1 MRIKYYLLGGIFSVL
16 MACHPNMN
24 LVDVKTQENI
34 VIGQEI
40 EDEKEF
46 VKLIAPYKEKLDD
59 RMNQKISHTMVEL
72 NRMGDNSNLGA
83 LLSDYLL
90 EGANDWAVKNKM
102 PKVDAAI
109 LNIGGIRNNISEGD
123 ILVRNIF
130 EVMPF
135 ENEMV
140 IVKMKGEDIQGIF
153 DYYEKHQKNNP
164 VAQLNI
170 IVKDG
175 KLVEGLING
184 ERPQIGKTYYIATS
198 DYLAMGGDS
207 MYFFEKGETIKTDV
221 ILRNLFLEYFR
232 KNPEVKVKN
241 DIRLKFEK

>member
-40 EDEKEF
+40 EDKKEF

-153 DYYEKHQKNNP
+153 DYYEKYQKNNP

-175 KLVEGLING
+175 KLIEGLING
-184 ERPQIGKTYYIATS
+184 ERPQIGKTDYIATS

-232 KNPEVKVKN
+232 KNPEVKVEN

>member
-1 MRIKYYLLGGIFSVL
+1 MRIKYYLLGGIFSVF
-16 MACHPNMN
+16 MACQPNMN
-24 LVDVKTQENI
+24 LVDIKTQENI

-40 EDEKEF
+40 EDKKEF

-59 RMNQKISHTMVEL
+59 RMNQKISHTMIEL

-153 DYYEKHQKNNP
+153 DYYEKYQKNNP

-207 MYFFEKGETIKTDV
+207 MYFFEKGEIIKTDV

-241 DIRLKFEK
+241 DIRLKLEK

>member
-1 MRIKYYLLGGIFSVL
+1 MRIKYYLLGGIFSVF
-16 MACHPNMN
+16 MACQPNMN
-24 LVDVKTQENI
+24 LVDIKTQENI

-40 EDEKEF
+40 EDKKEF

-59 RMNQKISHTMVEL
+59 RMNQKISHTMIEL

-153 DYYEKHQKNNP
+153 DYYEKYQKNNP

-207 MYFFEKGETIKTDV
+207 MYFFEKGEIIKTDV

-241 DIRLKFEK
+241 DVRLKFEK

>member
-40 EDEKEF
+40 EDKKEF

-59 RMNQKISHTMVEL
+59 RMNQRISHTMVEL
-72 NRMGDNSNLGA
+72 NRMGDNSNLGV

-175 KLVEGLING
+175 KLIEGLING

>member
-40 EDEKEF
+40 EDKKEF

-153 DYYEKHQKNNP
+153 DYYEKYQKNNP

-175 KLVEGLING
+175 KLIEGLING

-232 KNPEVKVKN
+232 KNPEVKVEN

>member
-16 MACHPNMN
+16 MACHSSMN

-34 VIGQEI
+34 VIGEAI
-40 EDEKEF
+40 EDKKEF

-102 PKVDAAI
+102 PEVDAAI

-153 DYYEKHQKNNP
+153 DYYEKYQKNNP

-175 KLVEGLING
+175 KLIEGLING

>member
-1 MRIKYYLLGGIFSVL
+1 MRIKYYLLGGIFSVF
-16 MACHPNMN
+16 MACQPNMN
-24 LVDVKTQENI
+24 LVDIKTQENI

-40 EDEKEF
+40 EDKKEF

-59 RMNQKISHTMVEL
+59 RMNQKISHTMIEL

-140 IVKMKGEDIQGIF
+140 IIKMKGEDIQGIF

-164 VAQLNI
+164 VTQLNI

-175 KLVEGLING
+175 KLIEGLING

-207 MYFFEKGETIKTDV
+207 MYFFEKGEIIKTDV

>member
-1 MRIKYYLLGGIFSVL
+1 MRIKYYLLGGIFFVL

-40 EDEKEF
+40 EDKKEF
-46 VKLIAPYKEKLDD
+46 VKLIAPYKEKLDNI
-59 RMNQKISHTMVEL
+59 MNQKISHTSVEL
-72 NRMGDNSNLGA
+72 NRSGDNSNLGA

>member
-40 EDEKEF
+40 EDKKEF

-59 RMNQKISHTMVEL
+59 RMNQKISHTMIEL

-175 KLVEGLING
+175 KLIEGLING

>member
-1 MRIKYYLLGGIFSVL
+1 MRIKYYLLGGIFSVF
-16 MACHPNMN
+16 MACQPNMN
-24 LVDVKTQENI
+24 LVDIKTQENI

-40 EDEKEF
+40 EDKKEF

-59 RMNQKISHTMVEL
+59 RMNQKISHTMIEL

-153 DYYEKHQKNNP
+153 DYYEKYQKNNP

-175 KLVEGLING
+175 KLIEGLING
-184 ERPQIGKTYYIATS
+184 ERPQTGKTYYIATS

-207 MYFFEKGETIKTDV
+207 MYFFEKGEIIKTDV

>member
-1 MRIKYYLLGGIFSVL
+1 MRIKYYLLGGIFFVF
-16 MACHPNMN
+16 MACQPNMN

-40 EDEKEF
+40 EDKREF

-59 RMNQKISHTMVEL
+59 RMNQKISHTSVEL
-72 NRMGDNSNLGA
+72 NRVGDNSNLGA

-164 VAQLNI
+164 VTQLNI

-175 KLVEGLING
+175 KLIEGLING

-207 MYFFEKGETIKTDV
+207 MYFFEKGEMIKTNV
-221 ILRNLFLEYFR
+221 ILRDLFLEYFR

-241 DIRLKFEK
+241 DVRLKFEK

>member
-16 MACHPNMN
+16 MACHSSMN

-34 VIGQEI
+34 VIGEAI
-40 EDEKEF
+40 EDKKEF

-241 DIRLKFEK
+241 DVRLKFEK

>member
-40 EDEKEF
+40 EDKKEF

-59 RMNQKISHTMVEL
+59 RMNQKISHTMIEL

>member
-59 RMNQKISHTMVEL
+59 RMNQKISHTSVEL
-72 NRMGDNSNLGA
+72 NRVGDNSNLGA

-90 EGANDWAVKNKM
+90 EGANDWAVKNEM
-102 PKVDAAI
+102 PKVAAAI

-123 ILVRNIF
+123 IFVRNIF

-241 DIRLKFEK
+241 DIHLKFEK

>member
-1 MRIKYYLLGGIFSVL
+1 MRIKYYLLGGIFSVF
-16 MACHPNMN
+16 MACQPNMN

-40 EDEKEF
+40 EDKREF

-59 RMNQKISHTMVEL
+59 RMNQKISHTSVEL
-72 NRMGDNSNLGA
+72 NRVGDNSNLGA

-102 PKVDAAI
+102 PKVDVAI

-175 KLVEGLING
+175 KLIEGLING
-184 ERPQIGKTYYIATS
+184 EHPQIGKTYYIVTS

-207 MYFFEKGETIKTDV
+207 MYFFEKGETVKTDV

-241 DIRLKFEK
+241 DVRLKFEK

>member
-184 ERPQIGKTYYIATS
+184 EHPQIGKTYYIATS

>member
-40 EDEKEF
+40 EDKKEF

-59 RMNQKISHTMVEL
+59 RMNQKISHTMIEL

-90 EGANDWAVKNKM
+90 EGANDWAVKNKI

-241 DIRLKFEK
+241 DIHLKFEK

>member
-40 EDEKEF
+40 EDKKEF

-59 RMNQKISHTMVEL
+59 RMNQKISHTMIEL

-153 DYYEKHQKNNP
+153 DYYEKYQKNNP

-184 ERPQIGKTYYIATS
+184 EHPQIGKTYYIATS

-207 MYFFEKGETIKTDV
+207 MYFFEKGEIIKTDV

-241 DIRLKFEK
+241 DVRLKFEK

>member
-16 MACHPNMN
+16 MACHSSMN

-34 VIGQEI
+34 VIGEAI
-40 EDEKEF
+40 EDKKEF

-102 PKVDAAI
+102 PEVDAAI

-153 DYYEKHQKNNP
+153 DYYEKYQKNNP

-175 KLVEGLING
+175 KLIEGLING

-241 DIRLKFEK
+241 DVRLKFEK

>member
-40 EDEKEF
+40 EDKKEF

-59 RMNQKISHTMVEL
+59 RMNQKISHTMIEL

-241 DIRLKFEK
+241 DVRLKFEK

>member
-16 MACHPNMN
+16 MACHSSMN

-34 VIGQEI
+34 VIGEAI
-40 EDEKEF
+40 EDKKEF

-59 RMNQKISHTMVEL
+59 RMNQKISHTMIEL

-90 EGANDWAVKNKM
+90 EGANDWAVKNKI

-184 ERPQIGKTYYIATS
+184 EHPQIGKTYYIATS

>member
-40 EDEKEF
+40 EDKKEF

-59 RMNQKISHTMVEL
+59 RMNQKISHTMIEL

-153 DYYEKHQKNNP
+153 DYYEKYQKNNP

-207 MYFFEKGETIKTDV
+207 MYFFEKGEIIKTDV

>member
-1 MRIKYYLLGGIFSVL
+1 MRIKYYLLDGIFSVL

-40 EDEKEF
+40 EDKKEF

-59 RMNQKISHTMVEL
+59 RMNQKISHTMIEL

-123 ILVRNIF
+123 IFVRNIF

-140 IVKMKGEDIQGIF
+140 IIKMKGEDIQGIF

-164 VAQLNI
+164 VTQLNI

-175 KLVEGLING
+175 KIIEGLING

-207 MYFFEKGETIKTDV
+207 MYFFEKGEMIKTNV
-221 ILRNLFLEYFR
+221 ILRDLFLEYFR

-241 DIRLKFEK
+241 DVRLKFEK

>member
-241 DIRLKFEK
+241 DIHLKFEK

>member
-1 MRIKYYLLGGIFSVL
+1 
-16 MACHPNMN
+16 MN

-40 EDEKEF
+40 EDKKEF

-59 RMNQKISHTMVEL
+59 RMNQKISHTMIEL

-184 ERPQIGKTYYIATS
+184 EHPQIGKTYYIATS

>member
-1 MRIKYYLLGGIFSVL
+1 MRIKYYLLGGIFFVF
-16 MACHPNMN
+16 MACQPNMN

-40 EDEKEF
+40 EDKREF

-59 RMNQKISHTMVEL
+59 RMNQKISHTSVEL
-72 NRMGDNSNLGA
+72 NRVGDNSNLGA

-123 ILVRNIF
+123 IFVRNIF

-241 DIRLKFEK
+241 DIHLKFEK

>member
-1 MRIKYYLLGGIFSVL
+1 MRIKYYLLGGIFSVF
-16 MACHPNMN
+16 MACQPNMN
-24 LVDVKTQENI
+24 LVDIKTQENI

-40 EDEKEF
+40 EDKKEF

-59 RMNQKISHTMVEL
+59 RMNQKISHTMIEL

-153 DYYEKHQKNNP
+153 DYYEKYQKNNP

-175 KLVEGLING
+175 KLIEGLING

>member
-1 MRIKYYLLGGIFSVL
+1 M
-16 MACHPNMN
+16 
-24 LVDVKTQENI
+24 
-34 VIGQEI
+34 
-40 EDEKEF
+40 
-46 VKLIAPYKEKLDD
+46 
-59 RMNQKISHTMVEL
+59 
-72 NRMGDNSNLGA
+72 
-83 LLSDYLL
+83 LSDYLL

>member
-40 EDEKEF
+40 EDKKEF
-46 VKLIAPYKEKLDD
+46 VKLIAPYKEKLDNI
-59 RMNQKISHTMVEL
+59 MNQKISHTSVEL
-72 NRMGDNSNLGA
+72 NRSGDNSNLGA

-184 ERPQIGKTYYIATS
+184 EHPQIGKTYYIATS

>member
-1 MRIKYYLLGGIFSVL
+1 MRIKYYLLGGIFFVF
-16 MACHPNMN
+16 MACQPNMN

-40 EDEKEF
+40 EDKREF

-59 RMNQKISHTMVEL
+59 RMNQKISHTSVEL
-72 NRMGDNSNLGA
+72 NRVGDNSNLGA

-123 ILVRNIF
+123 IFVRNIF

-140 IVKMKGEDIQGIF
+140 IIKMKGEDIQGIF

-164 VAQLNI
+164 VTQLNI

-175 KLVEGLING
+175 KLIEGLING

-207 MYFFEKGETIKTDV
+207 MYFFEKGEMIKTNV
-221 ILRNLFLEYFR
+221 ILRDLFLEYFR

-241 DIRLKFEK
+241 DVRLKFEK

>member
-90 EGANDWAVKNKM
+90 EGANDWAVKNRM

-241 DIRLKFEK
+241 DIHLKFEK

>member
-40 EDEKEF
+40 EDKKEF

-59 RMNQKISHTMVEL
+59 RMNQKISHTMIEL

-184 ERPQIGKTYYIATS
+184 EHPQIGKTYYIATS

>member
-1 MRIKYYLLGGIFSVL
+1 MGGIFFVL

-40 EDEKEF
+40 EDKKEF
-46 VKLIAPYKEKLDD
+46 VKLIAPYKEKLDNI
-59 RMNQKISHTMVEL
+59 MNQKISHTSVEL
-72 NRMGDNSNLGA
+72 NRSGDNSNLGA

-184 ERPQIGKTYYIATS
+184 EHPQIGKTYYIATS

>member
-1 MRIKYYLLGGIFSVL
+1 MRIKYYLLDGIFSVL

-40 EDEKEF
+40 EDKKEF

-59 RMNQKISHTMVEL
+59 RMNQKISHTSVEL
-72 NRMGDNSNLGA
+72 NRVGDNSNLGA

-123 ILVRNIF
+123 IFVRNIF

-140 IVKMKGEDIQGIF
+140 IIKMKGEDIQGIF

-164 VAQLNI
+164 VTQLNI

-175 KLVEGLING
+175 KLIEGLING
-184 ERPQIGKTYYIATS
+184 EHPQIGKTYYIATS

-207 MYFFEKGETIKTDV
+207 MYFFEKGEMIKTNV
-221 ILRNLFLEYFR
+221 ILRDLFLEYFR

-241 DIRLKFEK
+241 DVRLKFEK

>member
-1 MRIKYYLLGGIFSVL
+1 MRIKYYLLGGIFSVF
-16 MACHPNMN
+16 MACQPNMN

-40 EDEKEF
+40 EDKREF
-46 VKLIAPYKEKLDD
+46 VKFIAPYKEKLDD
-59 RMNQKISHTMVEL
+59 RMNQKISHTSVEL
-72 NRMGDNSNLGA
+72 NRVGDNSNLGA

-175 KLVEGLING
+175 KLIEGLING
-184 ERPQIGKTYYIATS
+184 ERPQTGKTYYIATS

-207 MYFFEKGETIKTDV
+207 MYFFEKG
-221 ILRNLFLEYFR
+221 
-232 KNPEVKVKN
+232 
-241 DIRLKFEK
+241 

>member
-1 MRIKYYLLGGIFSVL
+1 MRIKYYLLGGIFFVF
-16 MACHPNMN
+16 MACQPNMN

-40 EDEKEF
+40 EDKREF

-59 RMNQKISHTMVEL
+59 RMNQKISHTSVEL
-72 NRMGDNSNLGA
+72 NRVGDNSNLGA

-123 ILVRNIF
+123 IFVRNIF

-140 IVKMKGEDIQGIF
+140 IIKMKGEDIQGIF

-164 VAQLNI
+164 VTQLNI

-175 KLVEGLING
+175 KLIEGLING
-184 ERPQIGKTYYIATS
+184 EHPQIGKTYYIATS

-207 MYFFEKGETIKTDV
+207 MYFFEKGEMIKTNV
-221 ILRNLFLEYFR
+221 ILRDLFLEYFR

-241 DIRLKFEK
+241 DVRLKFEK

>member
-241 DIRLKFEK
+241 DVRLKFEK

>member
-40 EDEKEF
+40 EDKKEF

-153 DYYEKHQKNNP
+153 DYYEKYQKNNP

-175 KLVEGLING
+175 KLIEGLING
-184 ERPQIGKTYYIATS
+184 EHPQIGKTYYIATS